1 MSHRVSGSRP
11 LIQLLTMATAAIAAL
26 APGVLVGQSPAMV
39 VGRVTAETGMALM
52 GADVA
57 VEGTQ
62 LRTTTDDRGEFRL
75 PGVPAGSTQVRARRL
90 GFRPDGVRINV
101 PSSGT
106 ETVSITLAV
115 AAQDLQPVLVRGQSM
130 KYTGRLAGYYERLER
145 RSAGIFITREQI
157 EHERPRTLGQLLQ
170 RTPGITTLRQRDG
183 SVGVRMR
190 DRLCSPLIWLDGSA
204 LPTGQVDVD
213 TFEPSTLEGIELY
226 LGSTSAPSR
235 YSWSRDGSNCGTI
248 LLWTR
253 GSDTDIPHQ
262 WITSPTEIEA
272 LVASLSVF
280 TADQVDRKVVLDS
293 AKPLEIP
300 YPPSLYA
307 AHTRGTVVAEF
318 VVDGEGRV
326 EKETFGIVSSTHP
339 LFADAVRR
347 AVAGA
352 RFTPALKGGRAVRQ
366 LVHQPFEFTGMK

>member
-1 MSHRVSGSRP
+1 MSHRFSGSRP
-11 LIQLLTMATAAIAAL
+11 FIQLLTIAIATIVAL
-26 APGVLVGQSPAMV
+26 APGVLVGQSPAVV

-101 PSSGT
+101 PASGT
-106 ETVSITLAV
+106 ETVSITLAI
-115 AAQDLQPVLVRGQSM
+115 ATQDLQPVLVRGQSVR
-130 KYTGRLAGYYERLER
+130 YTGRLAGYYDRLER
-145 RSAGIFITREQI
+145 RTGGVFITREQI
-157 EHERPRTLGQLLQ
+157 ERERSGTLNQLLQ
-170 RTPGITTLRQRDG
+170 RTPGITTFRQRDG

-190 DRLCSPLIWLDGSA
+190 DRLCSPLVWLDGSA
-204 LPTGQVDVD
+204 LSSGRVDLD
-213 TFEPSTLEGIELY
+213 TFDPSTLEGIELY

-253 GSDTDIPHQ
+253 GSDNVVPHN

-280 TADQVDRKVVLDS
+280 TADQVDRKVSLDS

-318 VVDGEGRV
+318 VVDGDGLV
-326 EKETFGIVSSTHP
+326 ERETFGIVSSTHP

-347 AVAGA
+347 AVVGA
-352 RFTPALKGGRAVRQ
+352 RFTPALKGGKTVRQ
-366 LVHQPFEFTGMK
+366 LVHQPFEFTGVK